1 MLPLLIFLFW
11 VLTFLFCFCLFF
23 SFSGLNGSCPIKNTK
38 DIYSKSINVT
48 VFQKGVFTD
57 VSKWSWGLSGLYRR
71 IVNPVH
77 RVLRRDRGKG
87 MWKDGDE
94 GWECMGRQTEAGV
107 THCHAMGWSGTTRDK
122 PATQHVPTEPLR
134 KHGLLTPGFQS
145 HRASTKVRI
154 ISIVKPIS
162 DHWFQQS

>member
-1 MLPLLIFLFW
+1 
-11 VLTFLFCFCLFF
+11 
-23 SFSGLNGSCPIKNTK
+23 
-38 DIYSKSINVT
+38 
-48 VFQKGVFTD
+48 
-57 VSKWSWGLSGLYRR
+57 
-71 IVNPVH
+71 
-77 RVLRRDRGKG
+77 
-87 MWKDGDE
+87 
-94 GWECMGRQTEAGV
+94 MGRQTEAGV

-162 DHWFQQS
+162 DHWFQQSQKTKASLYFMVQQLAIIRRQSFIEIISPLGEFSSFHLCLLSLITKSGYVAFQYRTTTFPSEKSGLKCDQQGPC